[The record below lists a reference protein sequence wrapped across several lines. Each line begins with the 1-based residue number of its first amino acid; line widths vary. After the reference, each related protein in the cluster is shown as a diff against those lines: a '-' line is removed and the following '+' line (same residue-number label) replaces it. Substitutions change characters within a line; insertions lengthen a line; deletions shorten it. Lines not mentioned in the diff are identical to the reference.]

1 MVYIRAVSM
10 IYSCYIQFFSTCP
23 FILYLHVLSNN
34 LKKDKRVFCD
44 VLFLVMFLLE
54 TYSISSNDFT
64 SLLVNLWAVGQID
77 GNLVYDW

>member
-1 MVYIRAVSM
+1 MVYIRAVST
-10 IYSCYIQFFSTCP
+10 IYSSHIQFFSTCP
-23 FILYLHVLSNN
+23 FILYLCVLSNN

-64 SLLVNLWAVGQID
+64 SLLANLWAVGQID
-77 GNLVYDW
+77 GNLVHDW